1 MQQLYLVV
9 VFVMVV
15 AGSFALFV
23 GMERLTSPT
32 IPSTAPLSAWPTP
45 LKP

>member
-1 MQQLYLVV
+1 MQRLYMAV

-32 IPSTAPLSAWPTP
+32 IPPSATLSARPTP